1 VSGKFSTDISQVF
14 EINTRIIAFLFR
26 HPALTLSVGNGGAR
40 TDIPLGGHCVHIMSV
55 IGTLHTLSG
64 TAARQM
70 GTTEALAVADR
81 AALAFGDWSAQSPQA
96 RAEVLRVMSEKLDA
110 NRAGLI
116 DIAAREIGAAPS
128 WTTFNIDLATDILL
142 RNAELVPYLDDQ
154 TSTNS
159 ATGVVSTIRRQ
170 AAGVA
175 LGIAPWN
182 APITLAVRAVAGP
195 LICGNTAVMKAS
207 ENCPETHRALIE
219 MLQVPGLP
227 DGALGAVTNAP
238 DESSDVV
245 AALIGHPAIRRVNFT
260 GSTRV
265 GRSVAMEC
273 ARHLKRCL
281 LELSGKA
288 ALIVLDDADI
298 NAAIHAAAFGAF
310 FNQGQICMSTE
321 RIIVVQDIAD
331 AFVSGLADMART
343 LTAADPTGHSATLGR
358 LINSDAGQRLSALI
372 EDAVAHGADLLLG
385 GQVEDS
391 VMQPVVLDHVAPN
404 MRLYHEESFG
414 PVASVLRVADEEEA
428 ISVANDSE
436 YGLSAAIFSRDGE
449 RASRLADQIETGIV
463 QINGPTVHDDPA
475 MPFGGMKASGYGRFG
490 GPATVEE
497 FTELRWIARH
507 PPGRVPAL

>member
-1 VSGKFSTDISQVF
+1 M
-14 EINTRIIAFLFR
+14 
-26 HPALTLSVGNGGAR
+26 H
-40 TDIPLGGHCVHIMSV
+40 MSV
-55 IGTLHTLSG
+55 TGTHQNQPASRGSNSG
-64 TAARQM
+64 LDAARQ
-70 GTTEALAVADR
+70 VVDR
-81 AALAFGDWSAQSPQA
+81 AALAFQTWSSTPPEERA
-96 RAEVLRVMSEKLDA
+96 RVLTEMARQLDE
-110 NRAGLI
+110 NRAPLI

-128 WTTFNIDLATDILL
+128 WTTFNIDLAVEIL
-142 RNAELVPYLDDQ
+142 RQNASLVPHLRDQ
-154 TSTNS
+154 RSVNPD
-159 ATGVVSTIRRQ
+159 TGVESTIRRQ

-207 ENCPETHRALIE
+207 ENCPETHSTLTEI
-219 MLQVPGLP
+219 LQVPDLP
-227 DGALGAVTNAP
+227 RHALGAVTNTP
-238 DESSDVV
+238 EESPQVV
-245 AALIGHPAIRRVNFT
+245 AALIGHPAVRRINFT

-265 GRSVAMEC
+265 GRSVALEC
-273 ARHLKRCL
+273 ARNLKPCL

-288 ALIVLDDADI
+288 ALIVLEDADLE
-298 NAAIHAAAFGAF
+298 AAVQAAAFGAF

-321 RIIVVQDIAD
+321 RIIVVRDIAD
-331 AFVSGLADMART
+331 EFVARLVERARR
-343 LTAADPTGHSATLGR
+343 LTAADPTGHPAALGR
-358 LINSDAGQRLSALI
+358 LISAESGQRLSALI

-385 GQVEDS
+385 GQLEDS

-414 PVASVLRVADEEEA
+414 PVASILRVADEEEA
-428 ISVANDSE
+428 LSVANDSE
-436 YGLSAAIFSRDGE
+436 FGLSAAIFSRDE
-449 RASRLADQIETGIV
+449 SRAMRLADQLETGIV